1 MSVLQYC
8 TVLYD
13 VQCASRTVND
23 VLCVWLFILFVVL
36 IVVCLQSCLHQ
47 TVNAF
52 CAPNSFRGKRSI
64 SILSRPPPPLQ
75 MCVCLRVVE
84 WSCIL
89 LCTSLISISFD
100 LLYCTAAFVINIVAI
115 FTEKKKTISTAVLL
129 FASSSFSLR
138 RGHPSSQAAIRC
150 YCVFS
155 VVIIDLFHNKRKS
168 CYNIISRFLFFLL
181 NSISSRRHC

>member
-64 SILSRPPPPLQ
+64 SILSRPPPPYK
-75 MCVCLRVVE
+75 CVCVCE
-84 WSCIL
+84 WSSGRVFCSVPPSSLSL
-89 LCTSLISISFD
+89 LIDYTVLLLSLLISLPF
-100 LLYCTAAFVINIVAI
+100 LLKKNYQHYCT
-115 FTEKKKTISTAVLL
+115 VLL

-138 RGHPSSQAAIRC
+138 RSHTSRRRQPFVVI
-150 YCVFS
+150 VFFS
-155 VVIIDLFHNKRKS
+155 VVM
-168 CYNIISRFLFFLL
+168 
-181 NSISSRRHC
+181 SSSTFS

>member
-1 MSVLQYC
+1 MLFVLQIVLGESVASVSCLDPLPPFKCVCVCEWSSGRVFCSVPPSSLSLLIDY
-8 TVLYD
+8 TVL
-13 VQCASRTVND
+13 
-23 VLCVWLFILFVVL
+23 L
-36 IVVCLQSCLHQ
+36 
-47 TVNAF
+47 
-52 CAPNSFRGKRSI
+52 
-64 SILSRPPPPLQ
+64 LSL
-75 MCVCLRVVE
+75 
-84 WSCIL
+84 
-89 LCTSLISISFD
+89 LISLPF
-100 LLYCTAAFVINIVAI
+100 LLR
-115 FTEKKKTISTAVLL
+115 KKKTISTAVLL